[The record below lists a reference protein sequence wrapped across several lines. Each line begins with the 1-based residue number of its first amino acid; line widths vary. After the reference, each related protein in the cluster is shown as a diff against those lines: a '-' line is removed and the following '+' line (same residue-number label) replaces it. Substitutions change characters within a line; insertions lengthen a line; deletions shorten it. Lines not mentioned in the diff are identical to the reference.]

1 MSTGYRWE
9 GIIQVRAALLGACHV
24 PEHLCG
30 GRVQLGR
37 YIKCSTYCPVLTTVR
52 SLVVVECGCD
62 EGL

>member
-1 MSTGYRWE
+1 MSTGYSWE

-37 YIKCSTYCPVLTTVR
+37 
-52 SLVVVECGCD
+52 
-62 EGL
+62 